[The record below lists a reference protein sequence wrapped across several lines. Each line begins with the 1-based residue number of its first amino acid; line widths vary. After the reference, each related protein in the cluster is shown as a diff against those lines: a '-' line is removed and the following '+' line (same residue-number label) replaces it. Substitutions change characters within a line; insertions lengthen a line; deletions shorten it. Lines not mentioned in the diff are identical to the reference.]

1 MHLRSFRAWLSQ
13 AFSHPASP
21 EPGGSPDHDKALAM
35 GPVAGTGPPSTPS
48 LVHWNASRLLVA
60 QHLWGDGYI
69 TAGGGNEAK
78 HLATPIG
85 LSSAAT
91 VLLLG
96 AGAGGVAALMVT
108 EFGAWV
114 VGYEADPQLQAAAVE
129 HLRMAG
135 PAVTKRAT
143 VELFDPLAPQFR
155 TNFCHHAV
163 VLDTIR
169 AAPIEP
175 FLGAISLALKAHGQI
190 VMAEFVATAPLDP
203 TDPAIAAWCRLEARS
218 PGLHSE
224 PAITRALARLG
235 FDVRVVEDISA
246 RHMQLCLR
254 GWKDLVR
261 GMGGTKPSPAEASA
275 IVHEAELWT
284 RRIRLI
290 HSGVIRLVRWHVLG
304 AVHAKVTPAPH

>member
-1 MHLRSFRAWLSQ
+1 MRLPSFRAWLGQ
-13 AFSHPASP
+13 AFGHPTDADP
-21 EPGGSPDHDKALAM
+21 DDAPAPDLAGLATLAVGKGIAEPSALWTA
-35 GPVAGTGPPSTPS
+35 PRLRVAE
-48 LVHWNASRLLVA
+48 
-60 QHLWGDGYI
+60 HLWGKGYV
-69 TAGGGNEAK
+69 TAGGGREAK

-96 AGAGGVAALMVT
+96 AGAGGIADLLVR

-114 VGYEADPQLQAAAVE
+114 AGYEADPQLLAAAAE
-129 HLRMAG
+129 HVRLAG
-135 PAVTKRAT
+135 AAVAKRAT
-143 VELFDPLAPQFR
+143 MASLDPLAPSFQAG
-155 TNFCHHAV
+155 FCHHAV
-163 VLDTIR
+163 VLDAIR

-175 FLGAISLALKAHGQI
+175 LLGAVSLALKPHGQI

-203 TDPAIAAWCRLEARS
+203 ADPAIATWCRLEGRA

-224 PAITRALARLG
+224 PGVTRALARLG

-246 RHMQLCLR
+246 RHMQLALL

-261 GMGGTKPSPAEASA
+261 GMGGAKPAPAEATA

-284 RRIRLI
+284 RRIRLM
-290 HSGVIRLVRWHVLG
+290 HGGVIRLVRWHALG
-304 AVHAKVTPAPH
+304 AIYAKA

>member
-1 MHLRSFRAWLSQ
+1 MHLPSFRTWLSQ
-13 AFSHPASP
+13 VFSHPASL
-21 EPGGSPDHDKALAM
+21 EPGDGSDPGALAV
-35 GPVAGTGPPSTPS
+35 GSVAGPRLPSTPS
-48 LVHWNASRLLVA
+48 VVHWNPSRLLVA
-60 QHLWGDGYI
+60 QHLWGDGYV
-69 TAGGGNEAK
+69 TAGDGREAR

-96 AGAGGVAALMVT
+96 AGAGGVVGLMVN

-114 VGYEADPQLQAAAVE
+114 EGYEADPELRAAAVE
-129 HLRMAG
+129 HLRIAG
-135 PAVTKRAT
+135 SAVTKRAT

-155 TNFCHHAV
+155 SNFCHHAV
-163 VLDTIR
+163 VLDAIR

-190 VMAEFVATAPLDP
+190 VIAEFVATAPLDP
-203 TDPAIAAWCRLEARS
+203 SDPAIAAWCRLEGRS

-246 RHMQLCLR
+246 RHMQLALR

-261 GMGGTKPSPAEASA
+261 GMGGAKPSPPEAAA

-284 RRIRLI
+284 RRIRLM
-290 HSGVIRLVRWHVLG
+290 HSGAIRLVRWHVLG